1 VEFKINTADKP
12 KLEALMKSD
21 SAKAKEIIG
30 TFVSLIEESLDDSNA
45 IPWVD
50 LPEKFGGGLTFPQ
63 LIKGILHGALDLQ
76 NINPDLYDVLKE
88 ELHPLSMLTPRKDAM
103 SGATRYHDWRNH
115 FRLSPGTPVNQD
127 AIESIF
133 RKLLRYYKYVNIDDL
148 AGALM
153 YNQIATFKGM
163 GDASVQKLPFFPAL
177 RYQKETQG
185 ELHVGKFIDSI
196 GALDCGYFDEEWDDK
211 TCPACK
217 LETLKDLS
225 IYSIC
230 LSCNAGFEH
239 PDTE

>member
-1 VEFKINTADKP
+1 VEFKIKTDDKP
-12 KLEALMKSD
+12 RLEALMKSNP
-21 SAKAKEIIG
+21 SKAKEVIG

-76 NINPDLYDVLKE
+76 NINPELYDVLKE

-115 FRLSPGTPVNQD
+115 FRLSPGTLVNQD

-163 GDASVQKLPFFPAL
+163 GDASVQKLPFYPAL
-177 RYQKETQG
+177 RYQKEHMG
-185 ELHVGKFIDSI
+185 ELHVGKFFDSV
-196 GALDCGYFDEEWDDK
+196 GLLDCGECSENWVHN
-211 TCPACK
+211 TCPACDH
-217 LETLKDLS
+217 ETIEDIGTHKM
-225 IYSIC
+225 C
-230 LSCNAGFEH
+230 LSCNAGFRKA
-239 PDTE
+239 